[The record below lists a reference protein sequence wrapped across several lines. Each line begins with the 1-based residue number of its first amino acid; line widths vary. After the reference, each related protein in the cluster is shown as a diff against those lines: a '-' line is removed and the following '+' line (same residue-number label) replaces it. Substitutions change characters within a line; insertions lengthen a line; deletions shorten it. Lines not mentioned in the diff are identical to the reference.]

1 MNYSRIFVA
10 VMAAVCLLMAG
21 CAEPELPTT
30 EPTAPS
36 TEPTV
41 ETTEPTQET
50 TLPTEPETQ
59 PTPPETLPSAEEMG
73 HFYVDTPAGFVLV
86 PDAKEALRLES
97 QTEGDGSYITVQELP
112 MMLDLEQITAL
123 EFWEYFSEGY
133 PVGSTALDNVQ
144 DAELFGCPAKWVHF
158 IRKYDEVSQ
167 HCVILFV
174 QASKLYMFTFMDA
187 TAEELWQETFTQ
199 AIDSIQLLPAGQYL
213 QPDTR
218 GLKKYTLDF
227 NLTMMAVSGLKEK
240 SDGGYSLVL
249 VKDQCLMTF
258 LEDVKEGALAKKNLQ
273 AYAQS
278 LEYAYRLE
286 AFEEN
291 AYGSLVSLRL
301 DADYCYYL
309 TVKESKESFFLCQM
323 VCPISQYGVYREQ
336 FDLWAATMS
345 PKK

>member
-10 VMAAVCLLMAG
+10 VIAAVCLLMAG
-21 CAEPELPTT
+21 CAQPEDPAT

-36 TEPTV
+36 TAPTV
-41 ETTEPTQET
+41 EGTEPTQET

-59 PTPPETLPSAEEMG
+59 PTESGPIEMG

-86 PDAKEALRLES
+86 PDAEETLRLES

-112 MMLDLEQITAL
+112 LMLDLEQVPASD
-123 EFWEYFSEGY
+123 FWEYFAQGY
-133 PVGSTALDNVQ
+133 PVGSTALAGVQ
-144 DAELFGCPAKWVHF
+144 DAELFDCPAKWVQF
-158 IRKYDEVSQ
+158 TRQYDEVSQ

-174 QASKLYMFTFMDA
+174 QAAELYMFTFMDA
-187 TAEELWQETFTQ
+187 TAEELWQESFSQ
-199 AIDSIQLLPAGQYL
+199 AIDSIQLLPRGQYI

-227 NLTMMAVSGLKEK
+227 DLTMMAISGLKKK
-240 SDGGYSLVL
+240 SAGGYSLVL
-249 VKDQCLMTF
+249 AKDQCLMTF
-258 LEDVKEGALAKKNLQ
+258 LEDVKDGALAKKSLQ

-278 LEYAYRLE
+278 LVYAYKLDP
-286 AFEEN
+286 FEEN

-309 TVKESKESFFLCQM
+309 TVKESNGSFFLCQM
-323 VCPISQYGVYREQ
+323 VCPISQYGLYREQ
-336 FDLWAATMS
+336 FDLWAATMT